1 MTTAAKHDPKGF
13 NRRVVNWIDDK
24 YDGNV
29 SKAARESGVP
39 RNTLWQ
45 IYRGLTRTPAAPVLI
60 SLANAMGVTIDFLI
74 TGEV

>member
-13 NRRVVNWIDDK
+13 NRRVVNWIDGK
-24 YDGNV
+24 HGGNV
-29 SKAARESGVP
+29 SQAARISGVP

-60 SLANAMGVTIDFLI
+60 SLSDAMGVSIDFLL
-74 TGEV
+74 TGEL